1 MRIGIAQIETRAGDL
16 EGNVER
22 LGECARRA
30 AEKGVELLIFPMAAL
45 VGVTPVQSADREG
58 FLLDLME
65 TLAPELEDLACPC
78 LIPMVLSV
86 DGSPLPEALLVEG
99 REIKPVRLSARLSST
114 KGRDGG
120 DPSVDALPELPFHGA
135 RLGVAF
141 TYEDLDAYD
150 DYEYDVDVIVFL
162 SGYGFAADDP
172 SSALGAALQEGRF
185 VADAEATGA
194 WIVAAGSLGCYDAQV
209 FCGSSFVLAPWGELA
224 AQAPSFEEDLLVYD
238 VDPSAEGPLPEPL
251 APEVYDA
258 PLMTWGAL
266 SAGLSGLVRGA
277 HGRTACSVVGP
288 SLSDALLAVLAV
300 DALGPMNVFVVV
312 PKTGEREKD
321 EACLGL
327 VRALRLPEEN
337 VERVNVSG
345 AQDAAAARDLAEL
358 ALAALARRTGGVALG
373 SRDKTGWALDP
384 CSGTLSAALVEP
396 FADLYRSDLLELS
409 RVRSMISPVIP
420 MSLLGAYGVP
430 EVAGVR
436 DAFDS
441 DEAALEFMDLVLV
454 SYVEWERPVSDIV
467 SERGHAE
474 ETLAVIGRMRELEVT
489 RPSRPL
495 ALTLSSRTLDEA
507 RSPLGFAW
515 RDRVREQSERMG
527 AFLGSVLSESNPPD
541 EERQEPEPPISAPT
555 SGEIRDIMG
564 HLRDFSVGGAF
575 SAFGL
580 GREQERGAT
589 DDRPGG
595 PGQHHGHWEGPFS
608 EN

>member
-1 MRIGIAQIETRAGDL
+1 MRIGIAQIETQAGDL
-16 EGNVER
+16 ERNVER

-78 LIPMVLSV
+78 LIPMVLSA

-99 REIKPVRLSARLSST
+99 REIKPVRLSARLASAG
-114 KGRDGG
+114 GREGG
-120 DPSVDALPELPFHGA
+120 DPSVDALPELSFHGA

-150 DYEYDVDVIVFL
+150 DYEYNVDVIVFL

-185 VADAEATGA
+185 MADAEATGA
-194 WIVAAGSLGCYDAQV
+194 WIVGVGSLGCYDAQV

-238 VDPSAEGPLPEPL
+238 VDPSAEGPLSEPL

-266 SAGLSGLVRGA
+266 TAGLSDLVHGA
-277 HGRTACSVVGP
+277 GAAAVCAAVGG

-300 DALGPMNVFVVV
+300 DALGPMNVRVVV
-312 PKTGEREKD
+312 PETGEREAD
-321 EACLGL
+321 EACCALA
-327 VRALRLPEEN
+327 RALRLPEEN
-337 VERVNVSG
+337 VERVDARG
-345 AQDAAAARDLAEL
+345 AQDAMAARDLVEL
-358 ALAALARRTGGVALG
+358 ALAALARRKGGLVLG
-373 SRDKTGWALDP
+373 SRDKTGRALDA
-384 CSGTLSAALVEP
+384 CSAGLSAAALEP
-396 FADLYRSDLLELS
+396 FADLYRSDLLELA
-409 RVRSMISPVIP
+409 RMRAMISPVIP
-420 MSLLGAYGVP
+420 ACLLDAYCVP
-430 EVAGVR
+430 EVPGVR

-441 DEAALEFMDLVLV
+441 NEAALEFIDLALA

-467 SERGHAE
+467 AERGHAE
-474 ETLAVIGRMRELEVT
+474 AVLSVIGRMSELEMT

-507 RSPLGFAW
+507 RSPLGFVW

-527 AFLGSVLSESNPPD
+527 AFLGSVLSESDAPD
-541 EERQEPEPPISAPT
+541 EGHPSTESPVSAPT

-580 GREQERGAT
+580 GHERERGSEDGRA
-589 DDRPGG
+589 DG
-595 PGQHHGHWEGPFS
+595 PGHHRGPWEGPFS